1 MSPGSIRT
9 LALWCGRKVLAAL
22 LVLWGA
28 SLLAHVIL
36 RTAPGPEAGAPR
48 ALRTTR
54 AVRPTQAVPGPGYGV
69 WLRRALRADLG
80 RSTRIRQGRPVAEL
94 LVPAARRSLC
104 LAGAATLTAALSALG
119 LAWARSTFPHARPW
133 RVVAGLV
140 HLGSALPV
148 FLLVYTAVILGNRLL
163 SAGARHGLWS
173 LPAWFPFPS
182 RDHWIPWTAAVAIMA
197 VGDGLLADM
206 YRRFSA
212 ELARTR
218 SQDYWIGARLL
229 GVPLHRLLLRAA
241 LPGLAAYLS
250 RRTAFVLG
258 STVVLESA
266 LGWPGLGY
274 LAWRAAAERDTPVLL
289 GCALVMALLVRATS
303 LAADALRYWADPRLR
318 GHA

>member
-1 MSPGSIRT
+1 MSSGSLRT
-9 LALWCGRKVLAAL
+9 LAAWCTRKVLAAV

-36 RTAPGPEAGAPR
+36 RSAPGPGPGAPEALRMTQTAPGTPEAAPS
-48 ALRTTR
+48 
-54 AVRPTQAVPGPGYGV
+54 YGV

-80 RSTRIRQGRPVAEL
+80 RSARIQQGRPVVHL
-94 LVPAARRSLC
+94 LAAAARRSLC
-104 LAGAATLTAALSALG
+104 LAGAAMVMAAFSALG
-119 LAWARSTFPHARPW
+119 LAWVRSAFPQAHLLRA
-133 RVVAGLV
+133 VSGLV
-140 HLGSALPV
+140 HLSSALPV
-148 FLLVYTAVILGNRLL
+148 FLLVYTAVIFGNRLL
-163 SAGARHGLWS
+163 SAGAQHGLWS

-182 RDHWIPWTAAVAIMA
+182 RDHWIPWTAAAGILA
-197 VGDGLLADM
+197 LGDGLLADM

-212 ELARTR
+212 ELDRTR
-218 SQDYWIGARLL
+218 AHDYWIGARLL
-229 GVPLHRLLLRAA
+229 GVPLHRLLFRAA

-289 GCALVMALLVRATS
+289 GCTLVMALVVRVTAV
-303 LAADALRYWADPRLR
+303 AADAVRYWADPRLR
-318 GHA
+318 GGP